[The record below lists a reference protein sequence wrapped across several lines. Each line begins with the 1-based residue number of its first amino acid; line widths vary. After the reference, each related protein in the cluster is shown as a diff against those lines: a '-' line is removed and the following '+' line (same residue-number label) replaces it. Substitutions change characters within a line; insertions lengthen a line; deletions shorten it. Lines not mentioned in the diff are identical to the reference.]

1 LNWWKNASKNV
12 FYHCWGIVSLQQ
24 EVLIYGCLIKLMMF
38 LLFFFPFWKALKPKQ
53 INIRL
58 FEAPKIIKHAL
69 TISLTKLLD
78 RYCLRKKIIAYVK
91 YEGSNLNAM
100 TNVLKHVVCY

>member
-1 LNWWKNASKNV
+1 
-12 FYHCWGIVSLQQ
+12 
-24 EVLIYGCLIKLMMF
+24 MMF